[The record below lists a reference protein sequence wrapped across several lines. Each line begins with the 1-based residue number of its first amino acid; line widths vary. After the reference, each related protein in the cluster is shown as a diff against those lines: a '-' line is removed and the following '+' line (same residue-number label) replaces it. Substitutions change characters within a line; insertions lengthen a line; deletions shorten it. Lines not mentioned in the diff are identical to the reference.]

1 MTKSTEEVPPPAAAA
16 AGIAAPSSRRRN
28 PTESKRRIL
37 DAAERAFALR
47 GYEGARL
54 RDIAQEAGV
63 HHALLHHYY
72 GDKRGLFREVVQR
85 ALSNVSLTGFA
96 QLSTPDGLEAL
107 TRSLVNAL
115 TDFFSAHRDLMHI
128 IEGAF
133 RERGSEAQQ
142 LAATALSEFVAPL
155 MVGIKN
161 RIRDA
166 QGRGTV
172 RSDLDVDQILQFS
185 YAALATPFVVRR
197 EILDALGVGAPTRE
211 HLEDHKRQLAD
222 YLIAALKP
230 QQTH

>member
-1 MTKSTEEVPPPAAAA
+1 MTKSTEIVPPPAAS
-16 AGIAAPSSRRRN
+16 AAPTSRRRN

-96 QLSTPDGLEAL
+96 QLSTPDGLEGL

-142 LAATALSEFVAPL
+142 LASTALTEFVAPL
-155 MVGIKN
+155 MAGIKS
-161 RIRDA
+161 RIVDA

-172 RSDLDVDQILQFS
+172 RSDMDGDQILKFGF
-185 YAALATPFVVRR
+185 AALAAPFILRR
-197 EILDALGVGAPTRE
+197 EILESISVGAPARDKLEE
-211 HLEDHKRQLAD
+211 HKEQLSLF
-222 YLIAALKP
+222 LIAALRP
-230 QQTH
+230 QQQH

>member
-1 MTKSTEEVPPPAAAA
+1 MTKTSEPEPSSAPVPP
-16 AGIAAPSSRRRN
+16 SRRRN

-85 ALSNVSLTGFA
+85 ALSKVSLSNFS
-96 QLSTPDGLEAL
+96 QLSTNDGLTGT
-107 TRSLVNAL
+107 TRTLVGSLV
-115 TDFFSAHRDLMHI
+115 DFFSTHRDLMHI

-142 LAATALSEFVAPL
+142 LAATALRELVAPL
-155 MVGIKN
+155 LAGIRR
-161 RIRDA
+161 RIGDA
-166 QGRGTV
+166 QQAGIV
-172 RSDLDVDQILQFS
+172 RDLDPDVMLLFGFS
-185 YAALATPFVVRR
+185 SLAMPFVVRP
-197 EILDALGVGAPTRE
+197 EIFEALGVQPPAQE
-211 HLEDHKRQLAD
+211 QLASYKEQLTR
-222 YLIAALKP
+222 YLIAALGP
-230 QQTH
+230 DNP

>member
-1 MTKSTEEVPPPAAAA
+1 MTKSTETVPTAAAS
-16 AGIAAPSSRRRN
+16 PSRRRN

-85 ALSNVSLTGFA
+85 ALTNVSLTGFA
-96 QLSTPDGLEAL
+96 QLSSSENLEGTTRAL
-107 TRSLVNAL
+107 VSALV
-115 TDFFSAHRDLMHI
+115 DFFFVHHDLMHI

-142 LAATALSEFVAPL
+142 LAAQSLRELVAPL
-155 MVGIKN
+155 LEGIKT

-166 QGRGTV
+166 QRRGTV
-172 RSDLDVDQILQFS
+172 RNDVSADAILQIGF
-185 YAALATPFVVRR
+185 AALATPFVLRA
-197 EILDALGVGAPTRE
+197 EILDALGVGTPSQE
-211 HLEDHKRQLAD
+211 QLEEHKRQLSAC
-222 YLIAALKP
+222 LIAALSP
-230 QQTH
+230 QH

>member
-1 MTKSTEEVPPPAAAA
+1 MTKSTEIVPPPAAAA
-16 AGIAAPSSRRRN
+16 QPSRRRN

-85 ALSNVSLTGFA
+85 ALANVSVTGLA

-107 TRSLVNAL
+107 TRSLVSAL
-115 TDFFSAHRDLMHI
+115 VDFFSEHRDLMHI

-142 LAATALSEFVAPL
+142 LAATALTEFVAPL
-155 MVGIKN
+155 MNGIKN

-166 QGRGTV
+166 QKRGTV
-172 RSDLDVDQILQFS
+172 RGDLQVESILQFGF
-185 YAALATPFVVRR
+185 AALATPFMLRR
-197 EILDALGVGAPTRE
+197 EILDAVGVGAPARDAVE
-211 HLEDHKRQLAD
+211 QHKEQLTLC
-222 YLIAALKP
+222 LIAALRP
-230 QQTH
+230 QH

>member
-1 MTKSTEEVPPPAAAA
+1 MTKSTEIVPPPAAS
-16 AGIAAPSSRRRN
+16 AAPTSRRRN

-96 QLSTPDGLEAL
+96 QLSTPDGLEGL

-142 LAATALSEFVAPL
+142 LASTALTEFVAPL
-155 MVGIKN
+155 MAGIKS
-161 RIRDA
+161 RIVDA

-172 RSDLDVDQILQFS
+172 RSDMDADQILKFGF
-185 YAALATPFVVRR
+185 AALAAPFILRR
-197 EILDALGVGAPTRE
+197 EILESISVGAPARDKLEE
-211 HLEDHKRQLAD
+211 HKEQLSLF
-222 YLIAALKP
+222 LISALRP
-230 QQTH
+230 QQH

>member
-1 MTKSTEEVPPPAAAA
+1 MTKTSEHEPSTTAPMPPP
-16 AGIAAPSSRRRN
+16 SRRRN

-85 ALSNVSLTGFA
+85 ALSKVSLTGFS
-96 QLSTPDGLEAL
+96 QLAATDGLNATTRAL
-107 TRSLVNAL
+107 VGSLV
-115 TDFFSAHRDLMHI
+115 DFFSSHRDLMHI

-142 LAATALSEFVAPL
+142 LAATALRELVAPL
-155 MVGIKN
+155 LVGIRR
-161 RIRDA
+161 RIGEA
-166 QGRGTV
+166 QQAGLV
-172 RSDLDVDQILQFS
+172 RDLDPDVMLLFGFS
-185 YAALATPFVVRR
+185 SLAMPFVVRA
-197 EILDALGVGAPTRE
+197 EIFDAIGVQPPTPE
-211 HLEDHKRQLAD
+211 QLSNYKEQLSR
-222 YLIAALKP
+222 YLIAALSP
-230 QQTH
+230 EGPR

>member
-1 MTKSTEEVPPPAAAA
+1 MTKSTEIVPPPAAS
-16 AGIAAPSSRRRN
+16 AAPTSRRRN

-96 QLSTPDGLEAL
+96 QLSTPDGLEGL

-142 LAATALSEFVAPL
+142 LASTALTEFVAPL
-155 MVGIKN
+155 MAGIKS
-161 RIRDA
+161 RIVDA

-172 RSDLDVDQILQFS
+172 RSDMDGDQILKFGF
-185 YAALATPFVVRR
+185 AALAAPFILRR
-197 EILDALGVGAPTRE
+197 EILESISVGAPARDKLEE
-211 HLEDHKRQLAD
+211 HKEQLSLF
-222 YLIAALKP
+222 LIAALRP
-230 QQTH
+230 QQH

>member
-1 MTKSTEEVPPPAAAA
+1 MTKSTEIVPPPAAS
-16 AGIAAPSSRRRN
+16 AAPTSRRRN

-96 QLSTPDGLEAL
+96 QLSTPDGLEGL

-142 LAATALSEFVAPL
+142 LASTALTEFVAPL
-155 MVGIKN
+155 MAGIKN
-161 RIRDA
+161 RIVDA

-172 RSDLDVDQILQFS
+172 RSDMDADQILKFGF
-185 YAALATPFVVRR
+185 AALAAPFILRR
-197 EILDALGVGAPTRE
+197 EILESISVGAPARDKIEE
-211 HLEDHKRQLAD
+211 HKEQLSLF
-222 YLIAALKP
+222 LIAALRP
-230 QQTH
+230 QQH

>member
-1 MTKSTEEVPPPAAAA
+1 MTKSTEIVPPPAAS
-16 AGIAAPSSRRRN
+16 AAPTSRRRN

-96 QLSTPDGLEAL
+96 QLSTPDGLEGL

-142 LAATALSEFVAPL
+142 LASTALTEFVAPL
-155 MVGIKN
+155 MAGIKN
-161 RIRDA
+161 RIVDA

-172 RSDLDVDQILQFS
+172 RSDMDADQILKFGF
-185 YAALATPFVVRR
+185 AALAAPFILRR
-197 EILDALGVGAPTRE
+197 EILEAISVGAPARDKLEE
-211 HLEDHKRQLAD
+211 HKEQLSLF
-222 YLIAALKP
+222 LIAALRP
-230 QQTH
+230 QQH

>member
-1 MTKSTEEVPPPAAAA
+1 MTKSTEPVQPVAAA
-16 AGIAAPSSRRRN
+16 PSRRRN

-85 ALSNVSLTGFA
+85 ALSNLSLTGFA
-96 QLSTPDGLEAL
+96 QLSASENLEGTARAL
-107 TRSLVNAL
+107 VSALV
-115 TDFFSAHRDLMHI
+115 DFFAAHRDLMHI

-142 LAATALSEFVAPL
+142 LAAGALREFVSPL
-155 MVGIKN
+155 LTGIVA

-166 QGRGTV
+166 QKRGTV
-172 RSDLDVDQILQFS
+172 RNDMEAPVILQFGF
-185 YAALATPFVVRR
+185 AALATPFVLRG
-197 EILDALGVGAPTRE
+197 EILDAIGVGRPAYDKLEE
-211 HLEDHKRQLAD
+211 HKQALSQ
-222 YLIAALKP
+222 YLIAALSPP
-230 QQTH
+230 QPS

>member
-1 MTKSTEEVPPPAAAA
+1 MTKSTEIVPPPAAS
-16 AGIAAPSSRRRN
+16 AAPTSRRRN

-96 QLSTPDGLEAL
+96 QLSTPDGLDGL

-142 LAATALSEFVAPL
+142 LASTALTEFVAPL
-155 MVGIKN
+155 MAGIKN
-161 RIRDA
+161 RIVDA

-172 RSDLDVDQILQFS
+172 RSDMDSDQILKFGF
-185 YAALATPFVVRR
+185 AALAGPFILRR
-197 EILDALGVGAPTRE
+197 EILESISVGAPARDKLEE
-211 HLEDHKRQLAD
+211 HKEQLSLF
-222 YLIAALKP
+222 LIAALRP
-230 QQTH
+230 QQH

>member
-1 MTKSTEEVPPPAAAA
+1 MTKSTEPVPPAAAA
-16 AGIAAPSSRRRN
+16 APSRRRN

-96 QLSTPDGLEAL
+96 QLSASENLDGTTRAL
-107 TRSLVNAL
+107 VSALV
-115 TDFFSAHRDLMHI
+115 DFFSLHHDLMHI

-142 LAATALSEFVAPL
+142 LAAGALREFVAPL
-155 MVGIKN
+155 LTGIVA

-166 QGRGTV
+166 QKRGTV
-172 RSDLDVDQILQFS
+172 RSDMEAPVILQFCF
-185 YAALATPFVVRR
+185 AALATPFVLRG
-197 EILDALGVGAPTRE
+197 EILDAIGIGRPARDKLEE
-211 HLEDHKRQLAD
+211 HKQALSQ
-222 YLIAALKP
+222 YLIAALSPP
-230 QQTH
+230 QA